1 MAVSHDEIWGCAM
14 KWTEQMKELLRDS
27 YRARGAEWCAAMLGG
42 VSAQAVR
49 AQARQ
54 LGIFA
59 RPEPAAFTSWTAA
72 EVDLLRAEYRA
83 RGAEWCAAQ
92 LGRSVKAVEMHVSRL
107 GISKRGAER
116 KTPPGKPL
124 NGATRR
130 KRKAVAMAVATHPQ
144 NAPGAQ
150 IDGKNGAQDEC
161 GDCERRCKRS
171 LTCPREVDAASN
183 CGR

>member
-1 MAVSHDEIWGCAM
+1 MILSDRIESMLEKVQKAHTISNYPGLGPVGGAQMQKAFLDHLAQMEIEI
-14 KWTEQMKELLRDS
+14 TEDKITLINSTEIPNEDTP
-27 YRARGAEWCAAMLGG
+27 
-42 VSAQAVR
+42 VV
-49 AQARQ
+49 
-54 LGIFA
+54 
-59 RPEPAAFTSWTAA
+59 PEI
-72 EVDLLRAEYRA
+72 
-83 RGAEWCAAQ
+83 
-92 LGRSVKAVEMHVSRL
+92 KAVEMHVSRL